1 MPAVPFALGLYIEQ
15 AEVINMERIVNER
28 TNEQFFVFTLKAL
41 KAYDPL
47 DSPCILV
54 RRDRAPKKKAKNSQ
68 NCLDFI

>member
-28 TNEQFFVFTLKAL
+28 TDEQFFVRTNQM
-41 KAYDPL
+41 KAYDPH
-47 DSPCILV
+47 DSPLKFIDV

-68 NCLDFI
+68 N